1 MGIFF
6 TSDTHFNH
14 KNIIKYE
21 PVSRPFVTVE
31 QMNQE
36 IINRWNSVV
45 SNDDIVVHLGDF
57 FMGALD
63 AEEMAR
69 IMRQLKCKNIIL
81 VKGNHD
87 SKRRI
92 QLMSEVC
99 DRFLVARASPTV
111 SDFYICGQRVIL
123 EHCPDPE
130 YVPQDCVAF
139 YGHVHSVAPTGW
151 SDEFGFRGYHV
162 GVDTNNLTPVSL
174 EQIGREYI
182 DKYAAD

>member
-1 MGIFF
+1 MRIFF

-21 PVSRPFVTVE
+21 PVSRPFATVE

-45 SNDDIVVHLGDF
+45 SDDDIVIHLGDF
-57 FMGALD
+57 FMGTLD

-99 DRFLVARASPTV
+99 DKFLVARASPTV
-111 SDFYICGQRVIL
+111 SGFYIYGQRVIL
-123 EHCPDPE
+123 EHCPNPE

-139 YGHVHSVAPTGW
+139 YADCFIITQGS
-151 SDEFGFRGYHV
+151 FRKNKARKGLQWIK
-162 GVDTNNLTPVSL
+162 GT
-174 EQIGREYI
+174 
-182 DKYAAD
+182 